1 MKVTVKI
8 EAYKYED
15 LDHQSQY
22 DALMWLDE
30 CPLDYEDENG
40 ETKWEYMSDIHYD
53 NPEYVIEHC
62 EANEYLFNKFGE
74 PIHHLII
81 K

>member
-1 MKVTVKI
+1 MNVTIK
-8 EAYKYED
+8 AYKYED
-15 LDHQSQY
+15 LDHQSQW
-22 DALMWLDE
+22 DALVWLDE

-40 ETKWEYMSDIHYD
+40 ETKWEYFTEMETQD
-53 NPEYVIEHC
+53 VIEHC

-74 PIHHLII
+74 PIHHLIE

>member
-1 MKVTVKI
+1 MNVTIK
-8 EAYKYED
+8 AYKYED
-15 LDHQSQY
+15 LDHQSQWE
-22 DALMWLDE
+22 ALVWLDE

-40 ETKWEYMSDIHYD
+40 ETKWEYFTEMETQD
-53 NPEYVIEHC
+53 VIEHC

-74 PIHHLII
+74 PIHHLIE

>member
-1 MKVTVKI
+1 MKVTI

-15 LDHQSQY
+15 LDHQSQW
-22 DALMWLDE
+22 DALVWLDE

-40 ETKWEYMSDIHYD
+40 ETKWEYFTEMETQD
-53 NPEYVIEHC
+53 VIEHC

-74 PIHHLII
+74 PIHHLIE

>member
-1 MKVTVKI
+1 MKVTI

-15 LDHQSQY
+15 LDHQSQW
-22 DALMWLDE
+22 DALVWLDE
-30 CPLDYEDENG
+30 SPLDYEDENG
-40 ETKWEYMSDIHYD
+40 ETKWEYFTDMETQD
-53 NPEYVIEHC
+53 VIEHC

-74 PIHHLII
+74 PIHHLIE

>member
-1 MKVTVKI
+1 MNVTIK
-8 EAYKYED
+8 AYKYED
-15 LDHQSQY
+15 LDHQSQWE
-22 DALMWLDE
+22 ALVWLDK

-40 ETKWEYMSDIHYD
+40 ETKWEYFTDMETQD
-53 NPEYVIEHC
+53 VIEHC

-74 PIHHLII
+74 PIHHLIE

>member
-1 MKVTVKI
+1 MNVTIK
-8 EAYKYED
+8 AYKYED
-15 LDHQSQY
+15 LDRQSQW
-22 DALMWLDE
+22 DALVWLDE

-40 ETKWEYMSDIHYD
+40 ETKWEYFAEMETQD
-53 NPEYVIEHC
+53 VIEHC

-74 PIHHLII
+74 PIHHLIE

>member
-1 MKVTVKI
+1 MNVTIK
-8 EAYKYED
+8 AYKYED
-15 LDHQSQY
+15 LDHQSQWE
-22 DALMWLDE
+22 ALVWLDE

-40 ETKWEYMSDIHYD
+40 ETKWEYFTDMETQD
-53 NPEYVIEHC
+53 VIEHC

-74 PIHHLII
+74 PIHHLIE

>member
-1 MKVTVKI
+1 MKVTV

-15 LDHQSQY
+15 LDQQNQFEVE
-22 DALMWLDE
+22 AWLEWFDFF
-30 CPLDYEDENG
+30 DGMKTQD
-40 ETKWEYMSDIHYD
+40 
-53 NPEYVIEHC
+53 VVEHC

>member
-1 MKVTVKI
+1 MKVTI

-15 LDHQSQY
+15 LDHQSQW
-22 DALMWLDE
+22 DALVWLDE

-40 ETKWEYMSDIHYD
+40 ETKWEYFTDMETQD
-53 NPEYVIEHC
+53 VIEHC

-74 PIHHLII
+74 PIHHLIE